1 MLELKKTPEHTIDR
15 VFLLA
20 LLALFAATTFLV
32 VSIGAKQYHSIA
44 DSMTANYETR
54 TVSSYLEEKMNQND
68 VAGSVAVTSIGAF
81 PAIALSETVNDAIYT
96 TYIYCYDGYLREIT
110 VSDGTTVLPGDG
122 QKIIE
127 TKALAIDMVSSNL
140 YCFTITDTTGY
151 TYPLYISLNAKSS
164 LFLMEIILNILFFS
178 ILATFCVQIFFK
190 GYQLSKSTEKLHQA
204 VTACTSIAEICQ
216 STDSPE
222 ETLSSIYPESMSL
235 NETILIYYNKDFL
248 ACGKQNAVYRATVD
262 FLPDQLA
269 TIHITFLDT
278 STAETLYEL
287 SASCYQPISLSTTG
301 GMQYE

>member
-20 LLALFAATTFLV
+20 LLALFAATAFLV

-81 PAIALSETVNDAIYT
+81 PAIALSETVNDTIYT

-151 TYPLYISLNAKSS
+151 TYPLYISLSAK
-164 LFLMEIILNILFFS
+164 
-178 ILATFCVQIFFK
+178 
-190 GYQLSKSTEKLHQA
+190 
-204 VTACTSIAEICQ
+204 Q
-216 STDSPE
+216 S
-222 ETLSSIYPESMSL
+222 
-235 NETILIYYNKDFL
+235 
-248 ACGKQNAVYRATVD
+248 
-262 FLPDQLA
+262 
-269 TIHITFLDT
+269 
-278 STAETLYEL
+278 
-287 SASCYQPISLSTTG
+287 
-301 GMQYE
+301 

>member
-81 PAIALSETVNDAIYT
+81 PAIALSEAVNDTIYT

-110 VSDGTTVLPGDG
+110 VSDGTTVLPGD
-122 QKIIE
+122 
-127 TKALAIDMVSSNL
+127 AIDMVSSNL

-151 TYPLYISLNAKSS
+151 TYPLYISLNAK
-164 LFLMEIILNILFFS
+164 
-178 ILATFCVQIFFK
+178 
-190 GYQLSKSTEKLHQA
+190 
-204 VTACTSIAEICQ
+204 Q
-216 STDSPE
+216 S
-222 ETLSSIYPESMSL
+222 
-235 NETILIYYNKDFL
+235 
-248 ACGKQNAVYRATVD
+248 
-262 FLPDQLA
+262 
-269 TIHITFLDT
+269 
-278 STAETLYEL
+278 
-287 SASCYQPISLSTTG
+287 
-301 GMQYE
+301 

>member
-20 LLALFAATTFLV
+20 LLALFAATAFLV

-68 VAGSVAVTSIGAF
+68 EA
-81 PAIALSETVNDAIYT
+81 VNDTIYT

-151 TYPLYISLNAKSS
+151 TYPLYISLNAK
-164 LFLMEIILNILFFS
+164 
-178 ILATFCVQIFFK
+178 
-190 GYQLSKSTEKLHQA
+190 
-204 VTACTSIAEICQ
+204 Q
-216 STDSPE
+216 S
-222 ETLSSIYPESMSL
+222 
-235 NETILIYYNKDFL
+235 
-248 ACGKQNAVYRATVD
+248 
-262 FLPDQLA
+262 
-269 TIHITFLDT
+269 
-278 STAETLYEL
+278 
-287 SASCYQPISLSTTG
+287 
-301 GMQYE
+301 

>member
-20 LLALFAATTFLV
+20 LLALFAATAFLV

-81 PAIALSETVNDAIYT
+81 PAIALSETVNDTIYT

-127 TKALAIDMVSSNL
+127 TKRHLPLIWSARIFTAS
-140 YCFTITDTTGY
+140 TITDTTGY
-151 TYPLYISLNAKSS
+151 TYPLYISLNAK
-164 LFLMEIILNILFFS
+164 
-178 ILATFCVQIFFK
+178 
-190 GYQLSKSTEKLHQA
+190 
-204 VTACTSIAEICQ
+204 
-216 STDSPE
+216 
-222 ETLSSIYPESMSL
+222 
-235 NETILIYYNKDFL
+235 
-248 ACGKQNAVYRATVD
+248 
-262 FLPDQLA
+262 
-269 TIHITFLDT
+269 
-278 STAETLYEL
+278 
-287 SASCYQPISLSTTG
+287 QP
-301 GMQYE
+301 

>member
-20 LLALFAATTFLV
+20 LLALFAATAFLV

-81 PAIALSETVNDAIYT
+81 PAIALSETVNDTIYT
-96 TYIYCYDGYLREIT
+96 TYIREIT

-151 TYPLYISLNAKSS
+151 TYPLYISLNAK
-164 LFLMEIILNILFFS
+164 
-178 ILATFCVQIFFK
+178 
-190 GYQLSKSTEKLHQA
+190 
-204 VTACTSIAEICQ
+204 Q
-216 STDSPE
+216 S
-222 ETLSSIYPESMSL
+222 
-235 NETILIYYNKDFL
+235 
-248 ACGKQNAVYRATVD
+248 
-262 FLPDQLA
+262 
-269 TIHITFLDT
+269 
-278 STAETLYEL
+278 
-287 SASCYQPISLSTTG
+287 
-301 GMQYE
+301 

>member
-20 LLALFAATTFLV
+20 LLALFAATAFLV

-81 PAIALSETVNDAIYT
+81 PAIALSETVNDTIYT

-122 QKIIE
+122 QEIIE

-140 YCFTITDTTGY
+140 YCFTITDSFHESIP
-151 TYPLYISLNAKSS
+151 PLKIQS
-164 LFLMEIILNILFFS
+164 LFDGDYFKYSVFFDSCNILC
-178 ILATFCVQIFFK
+178 TDIFQRIPALEKHRKTASGSDRMHVDRRNLPEYGFPGGNPK
-190 GYQLSKSTEKLHQA
+190 FHLSGIH
-204 VTACTSIAEICQ
+204 
-216 STDSPE
+216 
-222 ETLSSIYPESMSL
+222 ES
-235 NETILIYYNKDFL
+235 E
-248 ACGKQNAVYRATVD
+248 
-262 FLPDQLA
+262 
-269 TIHITFLDT
+269 
-278 STAETLYEL
+278 
-287 SASCYQPISLSTTG
+287 
-301 GMQYE
+301 

>member
-20 LLALFAATTFLV
+20 LLALFAATAFLV

-68 VAGSVAVTSIGAF
+68 DT
-81 PAIALSETVNDAIYT
+81 IYT

-151 TYPLYISLNAKSS
+151 TYPLYISLNAK
-164 LFLMEIILNILFFS
+164 
-178 ILATFCVQIFFK
+178 
-190 GYQLSKSTEKLHQA
+190 
-204 VTACTSIAEICQ
+204 Q
-216 STDSPE
+216 S
-222 ETLSSIYPESMSL
+222 
-235 NETILIYYNKDFL
+235 
-248 ACGKQNAVYRATVD
+248 
-262 FLPDQLA
+262 
-269 TIHITFLDT
+269 
-278 STAETLYEL
+278 
-287 SASCYQPISLSTTG
+287 
-301 GMQYE
+301 